1 MIRLAIEFVIVMRSL
16 DRVEKF
22 IVKSVLCDCFNFS
35 PPEPPENKDI

>member
-22 IVKSVLCDCFNFS
+22 IVKTVFCDCFHFS
-35 PPEPPENKDI
+35 PEPEPENKDI